1 MRLEKKVAIVTGG
14 GSGFGEGIS
23 KRFAAEGCQV
33 IVNDINV
40 DGGER
45 VVSEIKSA
53 GGQAAFVKG
62 NVAVDADW
70 AILLKAT
77 IDQFGHLDI
86 VINNA
91 GTTHRNKPMIEVTD
105 EEFDLVYNVNVK
117 GIYYSAK
124 HIVPYFRKQGSG
136 NFVTIAST
144 SGLRPRP
151 GLVWYSGSKGAAIIA
166 SQAMAVELAPDNI
179 RVNVVNPVAG
189 DTPLLSEFM
198 GSDTPEIREK
208 FASVIPLGRFSQP
221 RDIANAC
228 LYLASDEADF
238 ITGTCIEVDG
248 GRCV

>member
-70 AILLKAT
+70 ASLLKAT

-91 GTTHRNKPMIEVTD
+91 GTTHRNKPMTEVTD

-124 HIVPYFRKQGSG
+124 HIVPYFRKQGGG